1 MTKHNLTIHRFNFPT
16 RMVVALLGLLLVWL
30 MFATPRASASRPSG
44 DGVNLTSLAAAPNGG
59 FWVQVD
65 GYANGGASRSLAID
79 GAPEFENV
87 PHRGSIAAIPGREG
101 YWVVTPGGGMYAR
114 GDAPQLCNGW
124 LSNCSAFPS
133 EPSFHDSIVAAA
145 ATPDGQGLFAVSEDG
160 KLWTAGTAQSFGN
173 TNNDSHVP
181 TGIVPTPSGRGYYIV
196 LDDGGV
202 YSFGDAIFHGST
214 GGDKPGGH
222 HATGLA
228 ASLDA
233 SGRING
239 YWMVAEDGGVFTFGD
254 APFLGST
261 GGQDG
266 GSYVTSIT
274 ALPGGHAY
282 AWVHGNGQVGRSETF
297 PKAVMTSRVWGTAVG
312 VPGASTTP
320 GTPLRLM
327 KADRSTSQQ
336 WHIWPIDKDGV
347 MVQWVNVNSG
357 MCADLTSN
365 SGLPFLV
372 QNPCKGKTE
381 GWDSQLFAVIPDG
394 QYLEFMPFG
403 QYYYRVRAQSPQE
416 GSGVGIGFYDD
427 VSDPAT
433 SWMLTPAK

>member
-30 MFATPRASASRPSG
+30 MFTTPRASASRPTG
-44 DGVNLTSLAAAPNGG
+44 DGVNLTSIAAAPNGG

-65 GYANGGASRSLAID
+65 GYSNGGVSRSLAID

-239 YWMVAEDGGVFTFGD
+239 YWMVAEDGGVFTSATRPSLD
-254 APFLGST
+254 PLAARMAAH
-261 GGQDG
+261 
-266 GSYVTSIT
+266 TS
-274 ALPGGHAY
+274 P
-282 AWVHGNGQVGRSETF
+282 
-297 PKAVMTSRVWGTAVG
+297 
-312 VPGASTTP
+312 ASP
-320 GTPLRLM
+320 RCPAGTPMRGSM
-327 KADRSTSQQ
+327 ATAK
-336 WHIWPIDKDGV
+336 WGV
-347 MVQWVNVNSG
+347 RK
-357 MCADLTSN
+357 
-365 SGLPFLV
+365 PF
-372 QNPCKGKTE
+372 P
-381 GWDSQLFAVIPDG
+381 
-394 QYLEFMPFG
+394 
-403 QYYYRVRAQSPQE
+403 RR
-416 GSGVGIGFYDD
+416 
-427 VSDPAT
+427 
-433 SWMLTPAK
+433 